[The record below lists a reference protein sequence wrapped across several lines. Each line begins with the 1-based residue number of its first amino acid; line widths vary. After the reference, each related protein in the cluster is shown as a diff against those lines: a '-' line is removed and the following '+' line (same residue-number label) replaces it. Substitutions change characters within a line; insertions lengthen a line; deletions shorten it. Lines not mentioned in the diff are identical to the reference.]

1 MISIPHLVFD
11 KLIGLLLSDLHIA
24 RRNEIQNAR
33 LLFAQSGK
41 PEKFEFFMLVFEM
54 LSVFCVHG
62 LKPTTR
68 VWQDK
73 LTGKAYSSISFG
85 TMQLPCFN
93 LLHETFYT
101 KDGLNTVGK
110 PKYIKIVPLYI
121 YNLLTSAGLA
131 FWIMGDGSRQNEGIH
146 LSVYA
151 CSEIECELLISVLT
165 RKFNLKCS
173 IHHHVKGPRLYIDKA
188 STIIVREL
196 VKPYMVP
203 SMLYKLGL

>member
-1 MISIPHLVFD
+1 MISIPELVFD

-24 RRNEIQNAR
+24 RRNEVQNAR

-41 PEKFEFFMLVFEM
+41 PEKFEFFMNVFEM
-54 LSVFCVHG
+54 LSNFCVQD

-68 VWQDK
+68 VWHDK
-73 LTGKAYSSISFG
+73 LTGNDYNSISFG

-93 LLHETFYT
+93 LLHNMFYR
-101 KDGLNTVGK
+101 KDGLNSLGK
-110 PKYIKIVPLYI
+110 SKNIKIVPITI
-121 YNLLTSAGLA
+121 YDLLTSAGLA

-151 CSEIECELLISVLT
+151 YSEIECELLLSVLSS
-165 RKFNLKCS
+165 KFNLKCS
-173 IHHHVKGPRLYIDKA
+173 LHRHVKGPRIYIDKA
-188 STIIVREL
+188 STIIVRDL